1 MGTKGLTR
9 GSAPS
14 TPKRS
19 RVDARKIAG
28 DGFAAMAN
36 RRFADRRRTAMGA
49 NGDEVPEAAP
59 ALRRADTGAE
69 TRGSKGGGASPCQT
83 ATLNVAWAGL
93 RTLLRA

>member
-1 MGTKGLTR
+1 MR
-9 GSAPS
+9 A
-14 TPKRS
+14 RS
-19 RVDARKIAG
+19 RATGSPRWLIAASPTAAGQPWARTG
-28 DGFAAMAN
+28 T
-36 RRFADRRRTAMGA
+36 RF
-49 NGDEVPEAAP
+49 PEAAP